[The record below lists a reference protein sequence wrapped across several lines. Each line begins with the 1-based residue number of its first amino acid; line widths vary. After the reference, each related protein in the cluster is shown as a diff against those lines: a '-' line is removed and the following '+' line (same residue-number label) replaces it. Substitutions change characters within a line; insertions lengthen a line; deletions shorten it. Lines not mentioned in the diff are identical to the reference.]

1 VSIAIPRAFVKTAS
15 RMPERDCQRAILRT
29 RDCQRAIVNARF
41 SGHAILESRDPTA
54 YRPAREKDHASLWQS
69 SREKDHTS
77 L

>member
-1 VSIAIPRAFVKTAS
+1 LS
-15 RMPERDCQRAILRT
+15 T
-29 RDCQRAIVNARF
+29 RDSLGTRF